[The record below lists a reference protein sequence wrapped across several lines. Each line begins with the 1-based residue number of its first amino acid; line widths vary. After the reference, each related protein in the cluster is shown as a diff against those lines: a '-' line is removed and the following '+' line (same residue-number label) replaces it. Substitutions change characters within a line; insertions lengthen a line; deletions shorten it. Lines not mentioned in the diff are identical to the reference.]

1 MESGRNDID
10 DLTPIL
16 RNLAGQRGTP
26 EAQKRLANDPV
37 TRLFLD
43 AGVRV
48 LASHAGAASGPLVLR
63 EAARIDEERNA
74 NLTPND
80 AKFRDRWPFIK
91 KFQAD
96 LLSFCLAQY
105 HWSLHLTDES
115 GITKQL
121 TEPSSF
127 YDAVQNVSYHDLA
140 HKLDQGVSHAAVLAS
155 LAAGNDPESNKAI
168 RETNLDLR
176 AKWESVCTQ
185 VYDQREMSLRPGLT
199 FEQLADLLVILAD
212 GIAFRALSDKG
223 SGLIDRDR
231 RDSLFGIGA
240 AALFAGLADPGDGKT
255 LKMMLDKLG
264 ENHKA

>member
-1 MESGRNDID
+1 MESGGNGEL

-26 EAQKRLANDPV
+26 EAQKRLANDPT

-43 AGVRV
+43 AGVTV
-48 LASHAGAASGPLVLR
+48 LSSHAGTISGPLVLK
-63 EAARIDEERNA
+63 EAARLDKERRTYLA
-74 NLTPND
+74 PND

-115 GITKQL
+115 RITKEL
-121 TEPSSF
+121 AEPASF
-127 YDAVQNVSYHDLA
+127 YDAVQNVSYHDLS
-140 HKLDQGVSHAAVLAS
+140 HKLDQGVSRAAVLAS
-155 LAAGNDPESNKAI
+155 LAAGNDPESSQAI
-168 RETNLDLR
+168 RETNLELR

-185 VYDQREMSLRPGLT
+185 VYGQRGMRLRPGSA

-212 GIAFRALSDKG
+212 GIAFRALPDKD

-231 RDSLFGIGA
+231 RASLFGVGA
-240 AALFAGLADPGDGKT
+240 AALFAGLADQGDGKS
-255 LKMMLDKLG
+255 LKQVLDDLG
-264 ENHKA
+264 